1 MKVIFSRRAERDLR
15 SIAAWISDD
24 RPNAAHKVLL
34 GLNVACAALATH
46 PYAYQLVED
55 REAEG
60 VRRAP
65 FSRYLILYQVEADH
79 ISIVRI
85 LDGARDVP
93 SLL

>member
-1 MKVIFSRRAERDLR
+1 MKVIFSELAAKDLR
-15 SIAAWISDD
+15 AIAAWISSD
-24 RPNAAHKVLL
+24 RPIAARKVMR
-34 GLNVACAALATH
+34 GLQIACAALARR
-46 PYAYQLVED
+46 PRAYQFAGD

-65 FSRYLILYQVEADH
+65 FSRYLILYRVEADH